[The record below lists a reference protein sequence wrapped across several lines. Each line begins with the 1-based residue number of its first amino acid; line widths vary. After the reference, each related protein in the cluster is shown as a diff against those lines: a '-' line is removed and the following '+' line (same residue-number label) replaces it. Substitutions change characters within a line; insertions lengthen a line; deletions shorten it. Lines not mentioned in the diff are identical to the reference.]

1 MAFIRNPSINRDG
14 LVFAFDLL
22 DKDTCYKGRPTTNL
36 VHNTTLFNY
45 NNVPGDVTATIVQ
58 TSETYRGAPVWR
70 QNLTPTTATGVSYLK
85 NANNPGIG
93 VYHSGGGGLANRYTG
108 HSIFYKPT
116 SLMNGTPI
124 FLAYSNIGGW
134 QCNTCTPEDMG
145 DGWFR
150 AKVVWYSTST
160 LSDSKYW
167 AINPADATLNSPITV
182 YWAGPFKEDLNL
194 SDANNMSPF
203 VFDNSGVRSSTQGL
217 IDVTANRSITINN
230 ALSMQSVGPYFD
242 ATSYLITDNSSIL
255 NNDAHSIFFAVRFN
269 STVGYPNSFTGAW
282 DKIFTYNPSGSDRSP
297 GVWRY
302 PSQRYLHWRY
312 DPSNSGCDFGK
323 NTSNQDFDLN
333 TWYYVGVTKN
343 GATATCYVNGVYA
356 SQATVSNPKTSGN
369 ANTWFFEG
377 HTAPDITHLSC
388 CHIYNRVLSA
398 TEVANNYNAIRG
410 RFGG

>member
-1 MAFIRNPSINRDG
+1 M
-14 LVFAFDLL
+14 
-22 DKDTCYKGRPTTNL
+22 
-36 VHNTTLFNY
+36 
-45 NNVPGDVTATIVQ
+45 TANIVQ
-58 TSETYRGAPVWR
+58 TSDTYKGAPVWK
-70 QNLTPTTATGVSYLK
+70 QTLTPTTATGVGYLK

-93 VYHSGGGGLANRYTG
+93 VYHSGGGGTANRYTA

-124 FLAYSNIGGW
+124 FLAYSNISGW

-182 YWAGPFKEDLNL
+182 YWAGPFKEDLNI
-194 SDANNMSPF
+194 SDANDMSPF
-203 VFDNSGVRSSTQGL
+203 VFTDSGVRSSTQGL
-217 IDVTANRSITINN
+217 IDVTRNRTLTINN
-230 ALSMQSVGPYFD
+230 ALSMRANAQHFD
-242 ATSYLITDNSSIL
+242 ATSYIITDSSSIL
-255 NNDAHSIFFAVRFN
+255 NNDVHSIFFSVRFN
-269 STVGYPNSFTGAW
+269 STATYPNSYTGAW
-282 DKIFTYNPSGSDRSP
+282 DKIFTYNPAGTDRSP

-312 DPSNSGCDFGK
+312 DPGNSGCDFGK

-333 TWYYVGVTKN
+333 TWYYVGVVKN

-356 SQATVSNPKTSGN
+356 SQATVSNPKTSGD
-369 ANTWFFEG
+369 ASTWFFEG
-377 HTAPDITHLSC
+377 HTASDITNVSC